1 MFSPRGR
8 ARTGGDFAADPD
20 SSCICMP
27 IKFWFIM
34 LALIH
39 LCLVIISLSVKFYY
53 IFEVIFKFSDTL
65 NTLNL
70 QTIIVVLSL
79 FIICLPDIFA
89 VFVHYLIQL
98 IFWFVTAIIYL
109 VVLIKEAEK
118 EADAGR
124 ITLFLLYITL
134 CLTYA
139 IIYFRLVVAGR

>member
-53 IFEVIFKFSDTL
+53 IFE
-65 NTLNL
+65 
-70 QTIIVVLSL
+70 TILVVLSL
-79 FIICLPDIFA
+79 FIICLPDIFS

-98 IFWFVTAIIYL
+98 IFWFVIAIIYL

>member
-1 MFSPRGR
+1 MTENQYHPAVNHMFSPRGR

-53 IFEVIFKFSDTL
+53 IFE
-65 NTLNL
+65 
-70 QTIIVVLSL
+70 TIIVVLSL